1 MSEVPDLLT
10 VEEAARYL
18 RIGRTKAYAMTRQW
32 RATGGQAGLP
42 VIDLDNALRVPRDE
56 LEQFIGTK
64 LTVPLA
70 EIIRQAPSLAT
81 TSSSAGGTSDK
92 ETSDKETSEA
102 PVVRPTSRRARTR
115 RAHPAS
121 QPALFEVPDPA
132 A

>member
-18 RIGRTKAYAMTRQW
+18 RIGRTKAYAMTKQW

-42 VIDLDNALRVPRDE
+42 VVALDNALRVPRDE

-70 EIIRQAPSLAT
+70 EVIRQAPSPAMT
-81 TSSSAGGTSDK
+81 AAPSSTSDK
-92 ETSDKETSEA
+92 DTTQPPA
-102 PVVRPTSRRARTR
+102 VRPTSRRARTH
-115 RAHPAS
+115 RADPAS
-121 QPALFEVPDPA
+121 QPALFDAPDPA

>member
-18 RIGRTKAYAMTRQW
+18 RIGRTKAYAMTKQW

-56 LEQFIGTK
+56 LEQVIGTK

-70 EIIRQAPSLAT
+70 EVIRQAPSPAVT
-81 TSSSAGGTSDK
+81 PAAPSSTSDK
-92 ETSDKETSEA
+92 DTSEA
-102 PVVRPTSRRARTR
+102 HVVRPTSRRTRTR
-115 RAHPAS
+115 RADPAS
-121 QPALFEVPDPA
+121 QPGLFDVPDPA

>member
-32 RATGGQAGLP
+32 RATGGEAGLP
-42 VIDLDNALRVPRDE
+42 VVDLDNTLRVPRDE
-56 LEQFIGTK
+56 LEQVIGTK

-70 EIIRQAPSLAT
+70 EVIHQAPAVSTA
-81 TSSSAGGTSDK
+81 AARGTSDTD
-92 ETSDKETSEA
+92 TSDA
-102 PVVRPTSRRARTR
+102 PVVRPTSRRPRTR
-115 RAHPAS
+115 RADPAS
-121 QPALFEVPDPA
+121 QPGLFDTPDPA

>member
-18 RIGRTKAYAMTRQW
+18 RIGRTKAYAMTKQW

-42 VIDLDNALRVPRDE
+42 VVDLDNALRVPRDE
-56 LEQFIGTK
+56 LEQVIGTK

-70 EIIRQAPSLAT
+70 EVIRQRPAPAAT
-81 TSSSAGGTSDK
+81 AAASSTW
-92 ETSDKETSEA
+92 DKETSEA
-102 PVVRPTSRRARTR
+102 PVVRSTSRRARTR
-115 RAHPAS
+115 RADPAS
-121 QPALFEVPDPA
+121 QPGLFDGPDPA

>member
-32 RATGGQAGLP
+32 RDTGGQAGLP
-42 VIDLDNALRVPRDE
+42 VIDLENGLRVPRDE
-56 LEQFIGTK
+56 LEQVIGTK

-70 EIIRQAPSLAT
+70 EALHQAPSPAMPAA
-81 TSSSAGGTSDK
+81 TSSTSD
-92 ETSDKETSEA
+92 EHTSKA
-102 PVVRPTSRRARTR
+102 PAIRPTARRARAR
-115 RAHPAS
+115 QAGPSS
-121 QPALFEVPDPA
+121 QPALFDVPDPA

>member
-32 RATGGQAGLP
+32 RDTGGQAGLP
-42 VIDLDNALRVPRDE
+42 VVDLENALRVPRDE
-56 LEQFIGTK
+56 LEQVIGTK

-70 EIIRQAPSLAT
+70 EVIRQAPSPAV
-81 TSSSAGGTSDK
+81 TSSSAGGTSGKDTA
-92 ETSDKETSEA
+92 EP
-102 PVVRPTSRRARTR
+102 PVVRPTSRRARAR
-115 RAHPAS
+115 RAGPSS
-121 QPALFEVPDPA
+121 QPGLFDVPDPA